1 MLLTLLQRSVQP
13 HTTMNNLGQN
23 KKPWCQVMLPPWT
36 NHVHGAKGPTGVSFL
51 CACYTGSVVSDSVRP
66 YGLQPIKAPLS
77 MGFPRQEY
85 WSCLPFPS
93 PGDLPNP
100 GIELTSLMSSA
111 LAGAVCTAS
120 TTWEALKTQDTGS
133 E

>member
-85 WSCLPFPS
+85 WIEIKRNFLKRRARRSLCLS
-93 PGDLPNP
+93 KIL
-100 GIELTSLMSSA
+100 
-111 LAGAVCTAS
+111 
-120 TTWEALKTQDTGS
+120 
-133 E
+133 